1 MKRIKDVMTRD
12 VEVLS
17 PDATLRQAAEKMR
30 QFNVGPL
37 PIRDGDRLVGVVTD
51 RDLVVR
57 GIALGHDPNTSR
69 VSSVMTEDVE
79 FIHPDASLDEAT
91 ELMRD
96 RQLRRLL
103 VVDDHRNLIGIVSLG
118 DLAQETSEATTGQT
132 LERISEPSRSA
143 H

>member
-1 MKRIKDVMTRD
+1 MKKTIKDVMTRD
-12 VEVLS
+12 VEVLD
-17 PDATLRQAAEKMR
+17 PNATLRQAAEKMR
-30 QFNVGPL
+30 RLDVGPL
-37 PIRDGDRLVGVVTD
+37 PICDGDRLVGVVTD

-79 FIHPDASLDEAT
+79 FIHPDSSLDEAT

-103 VVDDHRNLIGIVSLG
+103 VVDDHRNLIGIVNM
-118 DLAQETSEATTGQT
+118 
-132 LERISEPSRSA
+132 
-143 H
+143 